1 MYVIITRDKCEFC
14 DKAKALLRSRGQH
27 FMVYNIQT
35 VSSRWIVP
43 LLLMA
48 DLKTVPQIFD
58 KEGKHIGGYAELK
71 DSLQ

>member
-1 MYVIITRDKCEFC
+1 
-14 DKAKALLRSRGQH
+14 
-27 FMVYNIQT
+27 MVYNIQT